1 MVILVYSKFK
11 KHIPRDEVSLALPA
25 EQSIPE
31 CFTPVHLVVDK
42 FQYVYDGKLD
52 AGLSNMYYESLGA
65 AIRISVSFFCND
77 RSPFELK
84 NVKQLTRDATPIVRR
99 RLSAC
104 TNWYTDTSGRS
115 MDIYTTT
122 KLARVRRR
130 VPIEWPDFD
139 RVRSGDEYHVR
150 DRRSWRQRIER
161 RPHTR
166 VALRTQVDGYVEASW
181 PAEIAA
187 CSSS

>member
-122 KLARVRRR
+122 KLAYGGACRSSGQISTVFDRRR
-130 VPIEWPDFD
+130 IPRPRPAFVAAENRTTSAHARCLAHTGRWIC
-139 RVRSGDEYHVR
+139 RS
-150 DRRSWRQRIER
+150 
-161 RPHTR
+161 
-166 VALRTQVDGYVEASW
+166 
-181 PAEIAA
+181 
-187 CSSS
+187 